1 MHIHHT
7 RRSLTG
13 VVALTAGLCVV
24 ATLGAQLGP
33 DEHRGPA
40 GDAAQLRYVTVNGV
54 RLAYRVDGAGVPVIF
69 VHGEGYSHELWT
81 KQIEPFSRKY
91 EVIAYDRRGHGQSEG
106 PYTGYSP
113 IANAEDLNGLMNF
126 LGIRDAH
133 FVVNSRGGEVI
144 SQFLRLHPQ
153 KVRSIVFADAAL
165 AVTELTPVFRA
176 IIDKRNNDPLPTL
189 EQAVNA
195 RQGAKISSFTTVAQS
210 RPEIREILNRMV
222 DQYSPR
228 VAMNP
233 QRSDN
238 TSAMDIGPWNVR
250 DFPDMKTLS
259 QPMLLVV
266 GELTDPMFINAAKEA
281 HRLWP
286 NARYEMIR
294 GADHLL
300 VLEAPDVF
308 NKLALDF
315 LADADATIAGRNK
328 WVSPVP

>member
-1 MHIHHT
+1 MHIHQVHP
-7 RRSLTG
+7 RLAG
-13 VVALTAGLCVV
+13 IVAAAAGLTVV

-33 DEHRGPA
+33 DEHRGTA
-40 GDAAQLRYVTVNGV
+40 ADAALLRYVTVNGV
-54 RLAYRVDGAGVPVIF
+54 RLAYRIEGAGVPVIF

-81 KQIEPFSRKY
+81 KQIEPFAQKY
-91 EVIAYDRRGHGQSEG
+91 QVIAYDRRGHGQSEA
-106 PYTGYSP
+106 PFTGYSP
-113 IANAEDLNGLMNF
+113 IANAEDLNGLISF

-144 SQFLRLHPQ
+144 SQFLRLYPQ

-176 IIDKRNNDPLPTL
+176 IIDRRNNDPLPTL

-195 RQGAKISSFTTVAQS
+195 RQGAKTSSFTTVAQS

-266 GELTDPMFINAAKEA
+266 GELTDPMFINAAREA

-315 LADADATIAGRNK
+315 LTRH
-328 WVSPVP
+328 ST